1 MTTFDWKSTLATVA
15 PTVATAFG
23 GPLAGMAVKM
33 AADALGVEA
42 DESAIQNAIVSGDPE
57 TMVKLK
63 QLENDFTLKIK
74 ELEIESDRLSVQNT
88 DSARKMQIAAKSLI
102 PAILSVVTVIGF
114 FGLLIGASLG
124 MLTLTGSDV
133 MMLLLGVLARETASV
148 YNFWLGSSHGSQEK
162 TALLGKGK

>member
-1 MTTFDWKSTLATVA
+1 MSFDWKGTLAAVA

-42 DESAIQNAIVSGDPE
+42 DESAIQNAIMSGDPA

-63 QLENDFTLKIK
+63 ELENNFTLKIK

-102 PAILSVVTVIGF
+102 PAILSVVTVTGF

-124 MLTLTGSDV
+124 VLTLTGSDV

-162 TALLGKGK
+162 TALLGKQK